1 MLTTLRKWL
10 SRKRKVERSSHDGD
24 DLTAWEQDQ
33 IRRTGRCPDCGGE
46 LRQGPHGGMAINHLC
61 LKCSSEFSLTFIGEA
76 VIGERISDPGPRDV
90 GERAWAYG
98 L

>member
-1 MLTTLRKWL
+1 MLNFFKKWW
-10 SRKRKVERSSHDGD
+10 SRKLPVERSLKDGE
-24 DLTAWEQDQ
+24 DLTAWERDQ

-61 LKCSSEFSLTFIGEA
+61 LRCSSEFNLTFIGEA
-76 VIGERISDPGPRDV
+76 VIGERISDAGPRDV